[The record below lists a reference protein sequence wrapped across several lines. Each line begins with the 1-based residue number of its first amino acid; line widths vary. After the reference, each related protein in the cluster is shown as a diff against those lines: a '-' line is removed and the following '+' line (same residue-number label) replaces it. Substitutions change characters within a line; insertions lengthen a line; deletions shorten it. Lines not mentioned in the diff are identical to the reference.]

1 MGKNKQMCCKICHK
15 DMRSDNLNRHM
26 KVHMKYSPTT
36 HTSEHLCQDLVMEIV
51 DSIVL
56 ESTQKAKSAQKEM
69 KRKLE
74 VVDEVM
80 MKNKVGKIEES
91 TGENG
96 LEKYLLEKTEEHK
109 SAIKLGKE
117 VYRILAK
124 GEVLEAAL
132 PRDMK
137 EALELY
143 MMQGNN
149 FIGENA
155 ELKPWQS
162 ALMKIIKNPTD
173 RHIIWVV
180 GKACGE
186 GKSWFQ
192 KYLKS
197 LFGTRRVVYGINIKA
212 NTPSICHVLSKQSL
226 ATADIFLFNI
236 GKSKRSND
244 QVNYEVLE
252 DLKDGD
258 AFASKYNSQQLKIKV
273 PNIVMVFSNTA
284 PDFEELA
291 EDRWRIFYIENEQ
304 LEEKEVVKNGPMY
317 YSTIPKKK
325 VKPSNTDDE
334 DENAY

>member
-91 TGENG
+91 TGENE

-162 ALMKIIKNPTD
+162 ALMKVIKNPTD

>member
-1 MGKNKQMCCKICHK
+1 MGKHQQVICKVCYK
-15 DMRSDNLNRHM
+15 EMRSDVLTRHM
-26 KVHMKYSPTT
+26 KQHEKRNEDNPVTNISVTNNIY
-36 HTSEHLCQDLVMEIV
+36 TSTNDSMNIKKEKSEIN
-51 DSIVL
+51 
-56 ESTQKAKSAQKEM
+56 
-69 KRKLE
+69 
-74 VVDEVM
+74 DE
-80 MKNKVGKIEES
+80 IEES

-186 GKSWFQ
+186 GKTWFQ

>member
-91 TGENG
+91 TGENE